1 MLLKVFSLSILCA
14 LKPSRVRI
22 QSCHCKWETNKV
34 ANTDPYTIPAN
45 TEGRGVIGCWA
56 NQITAFQLF
65 TRIANC
71 AFNHH
76 SQFYV
81 LMNSVSYVRE
91 HSSVCQKA
99 FETVGDHEQAWEM
112 KWCND

>member
-56 NQITAFQLF
+56 NQITAFQLLNF
-65 TRIANC
+65 
-71 AFNHH
+71 
-76 SQFYV
+76 SP
-81 LMNSVSYVRE
+81 
-91 HSSVCQKA
+91 
-99 FETVGDHEQAWEM
+99 ETVPLIIIVSFMFWWIQSVMSENTSVLCVRKHSRL
-112 KWCND
+112 